1 MKMGNSLINI
11 KNEDIE
17 FYKSVSSRGD
27 YIKFL
32 ELLRNMDSKPD
43 VEINTVHKELI
54 ENALIRQRS
63 KLSRLLKD
71 KRNLLD
77 HISKIISINK
87 TIRPLL
93 RRFNELASRDE
104 ICRIINVSNKRLLK
118 GLDRYLGVGY
128 EKYDEDD
135 DEDNEMFEYL
145 ILEEELENEDD
156 SVFFSA
162 NCMMDIF
169 SEMGDKIV
177 KKLA

>member
-17 FYKSVSSRGD
+17 FYKSVFRRGD

-32 ELLRNMDSKPD
+32 EFLRNIGSKSYL
-43 VEINTVHKELI
+43 EINTVHKELI

-93 RRFNELASRDE
+93 RRFSELSSRDG
-104 ICRIINVSNKRLLK
+104 ICRIINVSNKRLAK
-118 GLDRYLGVGY
+118 GVDCYLDVCIPV
-128 EKYDEDD
+128 
-135 DEDNEMFEYL
+135 EDNYELFEFL
-145 ILEEELENEDD
+145 IFENGLENEND
-156 SVFFSA
+156 SVFFIA
-162 NCMMDIF
+162 NRMMEIAD
-169 SEMGDKIV
+169 SVNEMVINLK
-177 KKLA
+177 